1 MHLHM
6 AEANSY
12 IAFSGMHLEKF
23 LDNPIPFDNKA
34 VVPKAI

>member
-1 MHLHM
+1 MLTPMLH
-6 AEANSY
+6 
-12 IAFSGMHLEKF
+12 FLEKF